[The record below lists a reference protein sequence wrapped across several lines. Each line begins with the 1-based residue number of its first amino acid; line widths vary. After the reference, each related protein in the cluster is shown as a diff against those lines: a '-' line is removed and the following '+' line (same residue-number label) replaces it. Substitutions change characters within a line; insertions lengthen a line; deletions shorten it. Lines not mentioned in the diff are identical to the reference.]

1 MEHIKTL
8 IIGSGPAGY
17 TAAIYAGRADLKPV
31 LYAGL
36 QPGGQL
42 TTTTIVENFPGY
54 PNGVDGN
61 QMMMD
66 MREQAERFGT
76 EMRDGSITHIDF
88 ENRPYRVEDED
99 GKAFTT
105 DTIII
110 ATGATA
116 KYLGLEDEEKYKGQG
131 VSACATCDGFF
142 YRKRTVAVVGGGDTA
157 CEEALYPW
165 NSSPALTAKLDKLAK
180 EGGCTLTGVGYCDLY
195 WGTMVTNLAGS
206 SHKITKIEGSSWY
219 NVEDYGV
226 ALAEGHGAGLTIDE
240 FNKTIGCYNDTP
252 SDEMKELVESGKYVP
267 SYMWNQNG
275 WLCSKMNLHIT
286 AQTQKCIPCVDKE
299 DLKSETLGM
308 VVKAGNATGM
318 RAIVTTETEEGITL
332 VTECVGKIYNPE
344 ETDKNVWTLHGEPET
359 TCIVN
364 QPATVELTCATLVNR
379 IPQLIDA
386 PAGYVTTDQFP
397 YNEYMVHPMNEYV
410 KTK

>member
-1 MEHIKTL
+1 MC
-8 IIGSGPAGY
+8 
-17 TAAIYAGRADLKPV
+17 
-31 LYAGL
+31 
-36 QPGGQL
+36 
-42 TTTTIVENFPGY
+42 
-54 PNGVDGN
+54 
-61 QMMMD
+61 
-66 MREQAERFGT
+66 
-76 EMRDGSITHIDF
+76 
-88 ENRPYRVEDED
+88 
-99 GKAFTT
+99 
-105 DTIII
+105 II
-110 ATGATA
+110 ATRSTVAE
-116 KYLGLEDEEKYKGQG
+116 LEDIFTICAKHG
-131 VSACATCDGFF
+131 VNAIT
-142 YRKRTVAVVGGGDTA
+142 T

-180 EGGCTLTGVGYCDLY
+180 EGNCTLTGVGYCDLY
-195 WGTMVTNLAGS
+195 WGTLVTNLAGS

-226 ALAEGHGAGLTIDE
+226 ALADGHGAGLTIDE
-240 FNKTIGCYNDTP
+240 FNKTIGCYNETP

-275 WLCSKMNLHIT
+275 WLCSKMGLHIT
-286 AQTQKCIPCVDKE
+286 SQTQKCIPCVDKE

-308 VVKAGNATGM
+308 VVKAGDATGM

-344 ETDKNVWTLHGEPET
+344 EIDRNVWTLHGEPET

-410 KTK
+410 HSK

>member
-1 MEHIKTL
+1 MDRKIKVVQYGAGKMSRYLMRYVLEHGGELVGAFCRNKTHIGKDVSE
-8 IIGSGPAGY
+8 IIGNGY
-17 TAAIYAGRADLKPV
+17 PFVGVTVENSADADKRIGELKPDV
-31 LYAGL
+31 C
-36 QPGGQL
+36 
-42 TTTTIVENFPGY
+42 
-54 PNGVDGN
+54 
-61 QMMMD
+61 
-66 MREQAERFGT
+66 
-76 EMRDGSITHIDF
+76 
-88 ENRPYRVEDED
+88 
-99 GKAFTT
+99 
-105 DTIII
+105 II
-110 ATGATA
+110 ATRSTVAE
-116 KYLGLEDEEKYKGQG
+116 LEDIFTICAKHG
-131 VSACATCDGFF
+131 VNAIT
-142 YRKRTVAVVGGGDTA
+142 T

-275 WLCSKMNLHIT
+275 WLCSKMNLHI
-286 AQTQKCIPCVDKE
+286 
-299 DLKSETLGM
+299 
-308 VVKAGNATGM
+308 
-318 RAIVTTETEEGITL
+318 
-332 VTECVGKIYNPE
+332 
-344 ETDKNVWTLHGEPET
+344 VWTLHGEPET